1 MNETII
7 LLFGA
12 RITGWKLIGYLG
24 ILMFSSRW
32 FVQLYYSRKKGRSVM
47 PTLFWLMSIAGSLLC
62 LIYFTFGKNDSVG
75 IISYFFPLWVAG
87 YNLYLNRRHARKKKP
102 LENRNRYPSVDI
114 PVTDHGAGKKL
125 RSAGRTL

>member
-7 LLFGA
+7 LFLGI
-12 RITGWKLIGYLG
+12 RVTGWKIIGYLG

-32 FVQLYYSRKKGRSVM
+32 LVQLYYSRKKGRSVM
-47 PTLFWLMSIAGSLLC
+47 PTLFWLMSIAGSILC

-87 YNLYLNRRHARKKKP
+87 YNLYLNCRHKKKQIRQESQDKCSARDVVVSAP
-102 LENRNRYPSVDI
+102 GSGEE
-114 PVTDHGAGKKL
+114 L
-125 RSAGRTL
+125 RAAPRAL